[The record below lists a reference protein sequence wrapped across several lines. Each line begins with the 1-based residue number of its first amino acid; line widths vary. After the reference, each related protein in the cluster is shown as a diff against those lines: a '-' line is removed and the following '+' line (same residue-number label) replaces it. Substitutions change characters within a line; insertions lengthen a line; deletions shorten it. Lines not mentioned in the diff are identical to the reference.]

1 MSPQINN
8 VNEERNYIKDLNKIF
23 TLEAK
28 KSLEEPKN
36 RFELDK
42 KKNQKI

>member
-1 MSPQINN
+1 MSLQINN
-8 VNEERNYIKDLNKIF
+8 VNKERNYIKDLNKNV
-23 TLEAK
+23 TLETK

-42 KKNQKI
+42 KKHQ